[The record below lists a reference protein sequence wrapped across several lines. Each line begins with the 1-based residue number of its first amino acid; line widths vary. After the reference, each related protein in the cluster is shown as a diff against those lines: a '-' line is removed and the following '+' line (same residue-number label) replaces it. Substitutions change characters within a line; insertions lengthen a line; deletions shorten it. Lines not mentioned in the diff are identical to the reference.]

1 MNCLEFKNI
10 SFAYNDIKILDN
22 FSFNVAQNEILMIKG
37 KSGIGKSTI
46 LKLISGIEIANNGSI
61 LLNNKDIS
69 KEKIEKRNIAY
80 LFQEYALF
88 PHLTVAENI
97 SYALKKNKTERVKEL
112 LKLIELENFEN
123 RYPYELSGGEKQ
135 RVALARSIANVPSI
149 VLLDEPFSS
158 LNVEIKNKLR
168 LEIRNILKSLKISA
182 IIVSHDADDE
192 IIADRIINLEKKEI

>member
-135 RVALARSIANVPSI
+135 RVALARAIANVPSI

-158 LNVEIKNKLR
+158 LNIEIKNKLR

-192 IIADRIINLEKKEI
+192 IIADRIINLEKKES